1 MGPASRTLR
10 LALREHTPRV
20 SSLLRK
26 EKTAW
31 AGMSPHLSRSLHASG
46 DLPASWA
53 SKPAFQAPSQPAR
66 LSQTKANHV
75 RDTMKPLASHSH
87 HAILAWPANQSL
99 VLALQVMT
107 MNVSTNKRAKH
118 ATALTTKPAKCSP
131 TVTMV
136 SYAREPQMLAFTSVD
151 RHV

>member
-46 DLPASWA
+46 AL
-53 SKPAFQAPSQPAR
+53 
-66 LSQTKANHV
+66 
-75 RDTMKPLASHSH
+75 
-87 HAILAWPANQSL
+87 PANQSL